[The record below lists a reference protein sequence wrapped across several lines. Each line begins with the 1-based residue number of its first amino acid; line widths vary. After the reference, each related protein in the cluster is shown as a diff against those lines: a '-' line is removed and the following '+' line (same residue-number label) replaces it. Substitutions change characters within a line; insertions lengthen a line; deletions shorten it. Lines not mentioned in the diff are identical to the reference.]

1 MERKDEKLSAQQLRR
16 RPSLRV
22 EAPGPDRRA
31 AARALYEGTPGATLA
46 WVSKETGV
54 PLSTLK
60 DWVRW
65 DEWRP
70 ATKRLPD
77 LSARAGMLADSFK
90 TKMSELGK
98 PLDDSVAAAEASRE
112 LADGFAV
119 DVRAQVLDRHRKE
132 WAAPRKLAYEAVQK
146 RDFELAKLAKI
157 TSETLTLVQGGE
169 CKAYGINHEARAADA
184 RTVVVVDR
192 SASDAEVVDAVAPG
206 GAGAEVAPSPETSTA
221 GDTATGDADDD
232 EDKF

>member
-1 MERKDEKLSAQQLRR
+1 MERNEDLSAEELRR
-16 RPSLRV
+16 KPSLRV
-22 EAPGPDRRA
+22 ETPGPERSA
-31 AARALYEGTPGATLA
+31 ASRALYEGTPGASLA
-46 WVSKETGV
+46 WVSRETGV
-54 PLSTLK
+54 PLGTLK
-60 DWVRW
+60 RWVR
-65 DEWRP
+65 EQQWRP

-132 WAAPRKLAYEAVQK
+132 WAAPRKLAYEAVSK

-184 RTVVVVDR
+184 KTVILVDR
-192 SASDAEVVDAVAPG
+192 ADEPAP
-206 GAGAEVAPSPETSTA
+206 ARVAPSPETSTEA
-221 GDTATGDADDD
+221 DTSTTGDD
-232 EDKF
+232 F

>member
-1 MERKDEKLSAQQLRR
+1 M
-16 RPSLRV
+16 
-22 EAPGPDRRA
+22 
-31 AARALYEGTPGATLA
+31 
-46 WVSKETGV
+46 

-65 DEWRP
+65 DQWRP

-112 LADGFAV
+112 LADTYAV

-132 WAAPRKLAYEAVQK
+132 WAAPRKLAYEAMSK

-192 SASDAEVVDAVAPG
+192 GDAAVDVTPVAPEPPGPVVSPTPGTSTSDDAEG
-206 GAGAEVAPSPETSTA
+206 E
-221 GDTATGDADDD
+221 
-232 EDKF
+232 F